1 MIRSMTGFGK
11 AVCELPT
18 KKVHIEIKSL
28 NSKQLDLNTRIPP
41 IYREKELDVR
51 NELARKLQRGKVDF
65 TIFVETMIPDKIT
78 QLNEQVITNYY
89 QQLSS
94 ISAKLGISNNTDYL
108 RVILPLPDTLKVE
121 QTELDETEWN
131 QIMKSISQAIDSIDR
146 YRIQEGKMMESEI
159 SQRATIISELLEQ
172 VPQFEKIRIE
182 KIKARIRENLAEL
195 AEKTKMDENRFEQEM
210 IYYLEKLDV
219 SEEKVRLDNHISYF
233 FETLKENEPVG
244 KKLAFITQE
253 MGREINTLGSKA
265 NDTDMQRLVIQMK
278 DELEKIKE
286 QSLNV
291 L

>member
-1 MIRSMTGFGK
+1 MIKSMTGFGK

-41 IYREKELDVR
+41 IYREKELDIR
-51 NELARKLQRGKVDF
+51 SEMARQLQRGKVDF

-78 QLNEQVITNYY
+78 QLNEQVISNYY

-94 ISAKLGISNNTDYL
+94 ISSKLGIENNTDFL

-121 QTELDETEWN
+121 QTELDQTEWEQVLVAIN
-131 QIMKSISQAIDSIDR
+131 QAIESIDR
-146 YRIQEGKMMESEI
+146 FRIQEGKVLEADI
-159 SQRATIISELLEQ
+159 SARANIIAMLLEQ
-172 VPQFEKIRIE
+172 VPQFEKLRLERI
-182 KIKARIRENLAEL
+182 KSRIRENLTEL
-195 AEKTKMDENRFEQEM
+195 AEKNKMDENRFEQEL
-210 IYYLEKLDV
+210 IYYIEKLDV
-219 SEEKVRLDNHISYF
+219 SEEKVRLENHIKYF
-233 FETLKENEPVG
+233 FETLKENDPVG
-244 KKLAFITQE
+244 KKLGFITQE

-286 QSLNV
+286 QSLNA